1 VRGTEDEERRSVQFS
16 SVQLSCVLY
25 LAVSGVCA
33 AGSSPG
39 AWGVTLICP
48 GVGGV
53 EVGGNSQGKAGGVTK
68 WR

>member
-1 VRGTEDEERRSVQFS
+1 MEDEERRSVQFS
-16 SVQLSCVLY
+16 SVQLSCVLH

-48 GVGGV
+48 GVRGV
-53 EVGGNSQGKAGGVTK
+53 EVG
-68 WR
+68 